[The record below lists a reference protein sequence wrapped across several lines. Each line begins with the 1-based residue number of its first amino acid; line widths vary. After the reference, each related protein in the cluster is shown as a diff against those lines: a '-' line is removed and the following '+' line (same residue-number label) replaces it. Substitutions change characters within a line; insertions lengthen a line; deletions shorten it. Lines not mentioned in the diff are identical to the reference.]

1 MNPFFQTLN
10 RIFEKNQLAEII
22 YLSASGEL
30 SHRVVSVKK
39 VTPYYLQG
47 YCLLRKTNRTFSL
60 QNILSVYPKNIK
72 RSSAL

>member
-10 RIFEKNQLAEII
+10 RIHESNKLAEII
-22 YLSASGEL
+22 YLSASGDL
-30 SHRVVSVKK
+30 SHRAVIVKK
-39 VTPYYLQG
+39 VTPYYFQG

-60 QNILSVYPKNIK
+60 QNILSVYPKNSK